1 VICDGGPV
9 LIYKILLPSE
19 WAALQAAGTFDGS
32 PFDHE
37 SGFVHCSSREQ
48 VGRTAARVFG
58 QEPAL
63 VVAAVDADVLGG
75 AVRWEAASHG
85 DVYPHI
91 YAPLPLSAVVA
102 VYEVPGAAAV
112 DEVLSREESA

>member
-1 VICDGGPV
+1 VV
-9 LIYKILLPSE
+9 IYKILLPDEWSE
-19 WAALQAAGTFDGS
+19 LEAAGTFAGS

-58 QEPAL
+58 QAPAL
-63 VVAAVDADVLGG
+63 VVVAVDADVLGES
-75 AVRWEAASHG
+75 VRWEAAAHG

-91 YAPLPLSAVVA
+91 YAPLPLSAVVGVHRVA
-102 VYEVPGAAAV
+102 GAAAV
-112 DEVLSREESA
+112 DEVLSREEQPG